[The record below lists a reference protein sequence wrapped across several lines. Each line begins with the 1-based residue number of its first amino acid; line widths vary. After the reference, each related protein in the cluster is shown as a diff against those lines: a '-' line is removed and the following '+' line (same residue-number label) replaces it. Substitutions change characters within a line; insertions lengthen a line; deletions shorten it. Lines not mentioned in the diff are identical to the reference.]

1 MKSQAEPAFRVR
13 RLGIGVALAA
23 LVGAVAC
30 AATVDDKRQD
40 DEITAKELS
49 LSAKRHFRG
58 PVDVVLDA
66 ARTHGSLSAEQA
78 ERLRVIE
85 NELGEARTSRRETR
99 QKLRDSAVT
108 IVRSGTASSAEFD
121 RAVKEAV
128 SVLERRMDQSADALV
143 EIHGILD
150 ASQRRAV
157 AAELG
162 ARIDERFR
170 SSHDGRRHHAAFDRV
185 AAHLMLSTFQ
195 IDKLRAMK
203 KELLGEKERLRPSRQ
218 ELSDLAR
225 AFAGDEFPA
234 ALEAFRARKSRVLRA
249 RFAKAGERTD
259 TVLTLLTR
267 EQRSLLADLIQDG
280 PEKVLLGQQKTATK

>member
-1 MKSQAEPAFRVR
+1 MKSQAEAAFRLR

-23 LVGAVAC
+23 LVGAAAC

-49 LSAKRHFRG
+49 LSAQRHFRG
-58 PVDVVLDA
+58 PVDVVIDA
-66 ARTHGSLSAEQA
+66 ARARGSLTTEQA
-78 ERLRVIE
+78 RRLRVIE
-85 NELGEARTSRRETR
+85 SELGEERTSRRETR

-108 IVRSGTASSAEFD
+108 IIRSGTASSAEFD

-128 SVLERRMDQSADALV
+128 SVLERRMDQSVDALV

-150 ASQRRAV
+150 AGQRTAV
-157 AAELG
+157 AAELQ
-162 ARIDERFR
+162 ARIDERFQR
-170 SSHDGRRHHAAFDRV
+170 SHDDRHHRGSFDRL

-203 KELLGEKERLRPSRQ
+203 KELMGEKERLRPSRQ
-218 ELSDLAR
+218 DLSDLAV
-225 AFAGDEFPA
+225 AFASDGFPA
-234 ALEAFRARKSRVLRA
+234 ALEAFRAKKTRVLRA

-259 TVLTLLTR
+259 TVLTLLTP

-280 PEKVLLGQQKTATK
+280 PEKVLLGQHDSAGQ